1 MKKTLTESN
10 RHLRSSVE
18 RERGQWLA
26 AKSSS
31 AIEGIRVPFKA
42 RAGCAASGNHQR
54 TDCPR
59 QAPAGKARRITR
71 SNIEVSGA

>member
-1 MKKTLTESN
+1 MKRTLTESN

-42 RAGCAASGNHQR
+42 GPDAPRPATTKELIAHVRLRLAKREGARAQTS
-54 TDCPR
+54 
-59 QAPAGKARRITR
+59 K
-71 SNIEVSGA
+71 

>member
-1 MKKTLTESN
+1 MKKSLAESN

-31 AIEGIRVPFKA
+31 AIEGIRAPFNAGPNAPRPENA
-42 RAGCAASGNHQR
+42 RELIAHVR
-54 TDCPR
+54 LR
-59 QAPAGKARRITR
+59 QAKREGSRART
-71 SNIEVSGA
+71 SK